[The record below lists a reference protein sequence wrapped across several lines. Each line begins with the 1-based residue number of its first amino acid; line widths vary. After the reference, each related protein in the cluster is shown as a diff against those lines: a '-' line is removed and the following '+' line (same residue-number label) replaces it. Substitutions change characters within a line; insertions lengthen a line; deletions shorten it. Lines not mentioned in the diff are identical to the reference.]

1 MSTIRNFKREEIIK
15 DNKIFSPI
23 RSTIE
28 TCFYGNNVARVNS
41 LKEAYKLAK
50 NSPGTIETDMPVYS
64 PEEIGLDS
72 DANILLFN
80 DGATVGRFAGARVII
95 GEPNI
100 DTKEYELIAREA
112 IYESRYKKLYHSEA
126 IIGLHPDFMI
136 KSHLLIPENHENIMY
151 SWLLNF
157 QFLSQEYMHM
167 YKNSKQYSEGDLYV
181 YSDPDYL
188 PPSHPNG
195 LALFDP
201 IHNCAM
207 LLGMRYFGEHKKGTL
222 TLGWS
227 LANRNGFASCH
238 GGMKRYNIENGS
250 KFTIGVFGLSGSG
263 KSTLTHEKHD
273 GKYDINVL
281 HDDAYIISTEDG
293 SSIALEPA
301 YFDKTQDYP
310 TTHPSNKYLLTV
322 QNCGITLDENGMK
335 VIVAEDIRN
344 GNGRAVKSILWT
356 ENRVNKIDEPVDA
369 IAWLMKDS
377 TMPPILKINNPILA
391 SVMGA
396 TLATKRTTAEK
407 LAEGEDMNK
416 LVIEPYANPFR
427 TYPLVNDYEK
437 FKELFENR
445 NVECYIINTGHFID
459 KKIPKEV
466 TLGIL
471 EELALNKAE
480 FKKLGGFSEIEYV
493 KVEGYEPDM
502 KEKSYKAMW
511 KNSLNYRKKFLIDM
525 ESSKGGI
532 NKLPKEALDE
542 IVKLEKELLDM

>member
-1 MSTIRNFKREEIIK
+1 MSTIKNFPREEIVK
-15 DNKIFSPI
+15 NNKIFSSI

-28 TCFYGNNVARVNS
+28 TNFYGNNVVRVNS
-41 LKEAYKLAK
+41 LKEAYRLAK

-72 DANILLFN
+72 DSKVLLFN

-95 GEPNI
+95 GEPNV
-100 DTKEYELIAREA
+100 DTKEYELITREA
-112 IYESRYKKLYHSEA
+112 VYESRFKKLYHSEA

-136 KSHLLIPENHENIMY
+136 KAHLLIPENHENIMY

-157 QFLSQEYMHM
+157 QFLSQEYMQM
-167 YKNSKQYSEGDLYV
+167 YKNSKVYPEGDLYV
-181 YSDPDYL
+181 FSDPDYL

-201 IHNCAM
+201 THNCAM

-222 TLGWS
+222 TLGWG

-238 GGMKRYNIENGS
+238 GGMKRYNFADGN

-273 GKYDINVL
+273 GKYNINVL

-310 TTHPSNKYLLTV
+310 TTHPANKYLLTV
-322 QNCGITLDENGMK
+322 QNCGITLDEDGKK

-344 GNGRAVKSILWT
+344 GNGRAVKSILWSN
-356 ENRVNKIDEPVDA
+356 NRVNKIDEPVDA
-369 IAWLMKDS
+369 IAWLMQDS
-377 TMPPILKINNPILA
+377 TLPPILKINNPILA

-407 LAEGEDMNK
+407 LAEGEDMNR

-427 TYPLVNDYEK
+427 TYPLANDYGK
-437 FKELFENR
+437 FKELFEDR
-445 NVECYIINTGHFID
+445 NVECYIINTGYFLD

-471 EELALNKAE
+471 EELALKKAE
-480 FKKLGGFSEIEYV
+480 FKKLGGFSQIEYLEI
-493 KVEGYEPDM
+493 EGYEPDM
-502 KEKSYKAMW
+502 KDKGYKSMW
-511 KNSLNYRKKFLIDM
+511 KNSLNYRKRFLLDM
-525 ESSKGGI
+525 ESFKGGI
-532 NKLPKEALDE
+532 DKLPKEALDE

>member
-1 MSTIRNFKREEIIK
+1 MSTISNFRREEIVK
-15 DNKIFSPI
+15 DNKIFSSI

-28 TCFYGNNVARVNS
+28 TSFYGNNVVKVNS
-41 LKEAYKLAK
+41 IKEAYKLAK
-50 NSPGTIETDMPVYS
+50 DSPGTIVTDMPVYS

-72 DANILLFN
+72 DAKVLLFN

-95 GEPNI
+95 GEPNVDI
-100 DTKEYELIAREA
+100 KEYELISREA

-136 KSHLLIPENHENIMY
+136 KAHLLIPENFDNIMY

-157 QFLSQEYMHM
+157 QFLSQKYMQM
-167 YKNSKQYSEGDLYV
+167 YKDSKQYPEGDLYV
-181 YSDPDYL
+181 FSNPDYL

-238 GGMKRYNIENGS
+238 GGMKRYNLENDS

-310 TTHPSNKYLLTV
+310 TTHPANKYLLTV
-322 QNCGITLDENGMK
+322 QNCGVTLDENGKK

-369 IAWLMKDS
+369 IAWLMKDA
-377 TMPPILKINNPILA
+377 TMPPILKIKNPVLA

-407 LAEGEDMNK
+407 LAKGVDMNA

-427 TYPLVNDYEK
+427 TYPLANDYEK

-466 TLGIL
+466 TLKLL
-471 EELALNKAE
+471 EELALKKAK
-480 FKKLGGFSEIEYV
+480 FKQLGGFTEIEYME
-493 KVEGYEPDM
+493 VEGYKPDM
-502 KEKSYKAMW
+502 RDKDYKGMW
-511 KNSLNYRKKFLIDM
+511 KNSLDYRKKFLLDM
-525 ESSKGGI
+525 ESFKGGI
-532 NKLPKEALDE
+532 DKLPKEALDA
-542 IVKLEKELLDM
+542 IIRLEKELLDM

>member
-1 MSTIRNFKREEIIK
+1 MSTISNFRREEIVK
-15 DNKIFSPI
+15 DNKIFSSI

-28 TCFYGNNVARVNS
+28 TSFYGNNVVKVNS
-41 LKEAYKLAK
+41 IKEAYKLAK
-50 NSPGTIETDMPVYS
+50 DSPGTIVTDMPVYS

-72 DANILLFN
+72 DAKVLLFN

-95 GEPNI
+95 GEPNVDI
-100 DTKEYELIAREA
+100 KEYELISREA

-136 KSHLLIPENHENIMY
+136 KAHLLIPENFENIMY

-157 QFLSQEYMHM
+157 QFLSQKYMQM
-167 YKNSKQYSEGDLYV
+167 YKDSKQYPEGDLYV
-181 YSDPDYL
+181 FSNPDYI

-238 GGMKRYNIENGS
+238 GGMKRYNLENDS

-310 TTHPSNKYLLTV
+310 TTHPANKYLLTV
-322 QNCGITLDENGMK
+322 QNCGVTLDENGKK

-356 ENRVNKIDEPVDA
+356 ENRVTKIDEPVDA
-369 IAWLMKDS
+369 IAWLMKDA
-377 TMPPILKINNPILA
+377 TMPPILKIKNPILA

-407 LAEGEDMNK
+407 LAKGVDMNA

-427 TYPLVNDYEK
+427 TYPLANDYEK

-445 NVECYIINTGHFID
+445 NVECYIINTSHFID

-466 TLGIL
+466 TLKLL
-471 EELALNKAE
+471 EELALKKAK
-480 FKKLGGFSEIEYV
+480 FKQLGGFTEIEYME
-493 KVEGYEPDM
+493 VEGYKPDM
-502 KEKSYKAMW
+502 RDKDYKGMW
-511 KNSLNYRKKFLIDM
+511 KNSLDYRKKFLLDM
-525 ESSKGGI
+525 ESFKGGI
-532 NKLPKEALDE
+532 DKLPKEALDA
-542 IVKLEKELLDM
+542 IIRLEKELLDM

>member
-1 MSTIRNFKREEIIK
+1 MSTISNFRREEIVK
-15 DNKIFSPI
+15 DNKIFSSI

-28 TCFYGNNVARVNS
+28 TSFYGNNVVKVNS
-41 LKEAYKLAK
+41 IKEAYKLAK
-50 NSPGTIETDMPVYS
+50 DSPGTIVTDMPVYS

-72 DANILLFN
+72 DAKVLLFN

-95 GEPNI
+95 GEPNVDI
-100 DTKEYELIAREA
+100 KEYELISREA

-136 KSHLLIPENHENIMY
+136 KAHLLIPENFDNIMY

-157 QFLSQEYMHM
+157 QFLSQKYMQM
-167 YKNSKQYSEGDLYV
+167 YKDSKQYPEGDLYV
-181 YSDPDYL
+181 FSNPDYI

-238 GGMKRYNIENGS
+238 GGMKRYNLENDS

-310 TTHPSNKYLLTV
+310 TTHPANKYLLTV
-322 QNCGITLDENGMK
+322 QNCGVTLDENGKK

-369 IAWLMKDS
+369 IAWLMKDA
-377 TMPPILKINNPILA
+377 TMPPILKIKNPVLA

-407 LAEGEDMNK
+407 LAKGVDMNA

-427 TYPLVNDYEK
+427 TYPLANDYEK

-466 TLGIL
+466 TLKLL
-471 EELALNKAE
+471 EELALKKAK
-480 FKKLGGFSEIEYV
+480 FKQLGGFTEIEYME
-493 KVEGYEPDM
+493 VEGYKPDM
-502 KEKSYKAMW
+502 RDKDYKGMW
-511 KNSLNYRKKFLIDM
+511 KNSLDYRKKFLLDM
-525 ESSKGGI
+525 ESFKGGI
-532 NKLPKEALDE
+532 DKLPKEALDA
-542 IVKLEKELLDM
+542 IIRLEKELLDM